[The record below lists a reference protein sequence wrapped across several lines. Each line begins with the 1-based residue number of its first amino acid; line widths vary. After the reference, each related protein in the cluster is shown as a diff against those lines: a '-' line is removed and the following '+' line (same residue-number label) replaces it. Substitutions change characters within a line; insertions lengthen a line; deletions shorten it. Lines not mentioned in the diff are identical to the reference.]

1 MATNPLFQSNDFLT
15 QLTSRTVEAFS
26 LLADANQ
33 KVLRELV
40 DLSASS
46 AKEGVRLYP
55 RCSPRRWRR

>member
-46 AKEGVRLYP
+46 AKGACGSTP
-55 RCSPRRWRR
+55 RCSPRRRRR